1 MKYLTQYSVNF
12 VLIAAALFLVFTYGY
27 AEELIRDE
35 TGQVPW
41 EIGGWGPG
49 YQCKNAA
56 IDIDGEVGHGLK
68 VDGLHAICKT
78 DDEFKV
84 PWTASFEVVSG
95 TLPPGLTLN
104 KDSTISGIPRE
115 RGHWVVTIKVYN
127 IHNVCGHAHTPGFRQ
142 ELRFHITGT
151 GKVIR

>member
-1 MKYLTQYSVNF
+1 VSLV
-12 VLIAAALFLVFTYGY
+12 VIAAALFWIVPRGY

-49 YQCKNAA
+49 YQSKNAA
-56 IDIDGEVGHGLK
+56 IDIDGEVGRELK

-78 DDEFKV
+78 DAEFKV
-84 PWTASFEVVSG
+84 PWTASFDIVSG

-104 KDSTISGIPRE
+104 NDSTISGIPRE
-115 RGHWVVTIKVYN
+115 RGHWVVIMKVSN
-127 IHNVCGHAHTPGFRQ
+127 IHNVCGHADTPGFTQ
-142 ELRFHITGT
+142 ELRFHITGS
-151 GKVIR
+151 GKVIK